1 MAGPSRQEKVDELMD
16 AAEEALRGSKW
27 FDAERH
33 AQRALEMARTL
44 DDWALMAR
52 IALPLQEAR
61 RQRVQS
67 VMSPKA
73 GIRIVEGEVPEEVTV
88 EPGCYLVQP
97 PGVGADARRMRLA
110 ALRQDVPV
118 TVLCREPR
126 TRMGLCPVVA
136 IGMLT
141 VRTKIVPPSDWDAPD
156 MAWYAGAMEQLGDA
170 AIAML
175 DTGLELDR
183 QVDFV
188 LSALDAVPDHEKLH
202 QALAAVCKEASKGF
216 VRSTTASE
224 LEAELEAAIEDPE
237 IAAELGEPAPKK
249 RRGDAED

>member
-16 AAEEALRGSKW
+16 AAEKALRGSKW
-27 FDAERH
+27 FEAERL
-33 AQRALEMARTL
+33 AQRALEMARTI

-61 RQRVQS
+61 RQRVQA
-67 VMSPKA
+67 VLTPKA
-73 GIRIVEGEVPEEVTV
+73 GLRIVEGEVPEEVTV

-97 PGVGADARRMRLA
+97 PAVGADARRMRLA

-141 VRTKIVPPSDWDAPD
+141 VRTKVVPPADWDAPD
-156 MAWYAGAMEQLGDA
+156 MAWYADAMEQLGDA

-183 QVDFV
+183 QVDFL

-202 QALAAVCKEASKGF
+202 QVLAEVCREAAKGF
-216 VRSTTASE
+216 VPSAREDVLDDE
-224 LEAELEAAIEDPE
+224 LAEADVDVD
-237 IAAELGEPAPKK
+237 AELGEGGKK
-249 RRGDAED
+249 RAPRED